1 MEKVHFVSNYL
12 LNPTN
17 PVTVNLIG
25 AGGTGSVMIT
35 VLGRINNALLALD
48 HPGLDVRLFDGD
60 TISKNNTKRQL
71 FSESE
76 VGLPKSTCLIN
87 RVNRFWGTGWKAF
100 AYHYTT
106 ENKYLMRNCKSANIT
121 ISCVDKVQ
129 ARFEIAEILRKI
141 KLTENHPDRCIYWLD
156 LGNSRYTGQSL
167 IGTVHPVRQPTSK
180 LYEPTERLPFVTEEY
195 RNLLLQTEETDK
207 SPSCSAAEALAEQ
220 DLFINPAIATM
231 AGRLL
236 MNMFTEGVINVR
248 GFFMNIEDYQMQPI
262 TVNSIPLEFL
272 NPLSVAA

>member
-1 MEKVHFVSNYL
+1 MEKVHFVDNYL

-25 AGGTGSVMIT
+25 AGGTGSVMVT

-48 HPGLDVRLFDGD
+48 HPGLEVRLFDAD
-60 TISKNNTKRQL
+60 TVTDNNTKRQL
-71 FSESE
+71 FSDTEI
-76 VGLPKSTCLIN
+76 GLPKAACLIN
-87 RVNRFWGTGWKAF
+87 RVNRFWGTSWKAYT
-100 AYHYTT
+100 YHYCR
-106 ENKYLMRNCKSANIT
+106 ENKYRMRSEKAANIT
-121 ISCVDKVQ
+121 ISCVDKVS
-129 ARFEIAEILRKI
+129 ARFGIADVLRSI
-141 KLTENHPDRCIYWLD
+141 KHISDHPNRCMYWLD
-156 LGNSRYTGQSL
+156 LGNSRYTGQAM
-167 IGTVHPVRQPTSK
+167 IGTVHPIKQPKSQ
-180 LYEPTERLPFVTEEY
+180 LFEPTGKLPFITEEY
-195 RNLLLQTEETDK
+195 RELLLQTEETDK

-262 TVNSIPLEFL
+262 TVNSMPEHYIGTLA
-272 NPLSVAA
+272 NAA